1 MNSLKTRF
9 SEHRVGS
16 RRGVGHRL
24 DALTKEWFEVGCALN
39 SRWLV
44 HGWSSGS
51 ALLARDGE
59 LPDQAR
65 AVKRHPADLIP
76 GREDLHTENM
86 DRRCDQNFIKPS
98 SGFNPCPVLGLGNNL
113 HESSGTPMSLVQ
125 PCGLSRGLPTL
136 ISSGPYTK
144 RWERPIP
151 TPEGANKTLNSYWCS
166 SERPV
171 VATTGRSTF
180 SRFGRGSQ
188 NVHAAFTTCAR
199 TADSLTSHMVG
210 HCPTHRD

>member
-1 MNSLKTRF
+1 MNSLKTKF
-9 SEHRVGS
+9 SGYRVGS
-16 RRGVGHRL
+16 RRGVGHHG
-24 DALTKEWFEVGCALN
+24 DALTKEWFEVGRALD

-59 LPDQAR
+59 IPDQAQ
-65 AVKRHPADLIP
+65 AIKRRPADLIP
-76 GREDLHTENM
+76 GKEDLHIENM
-86 DRRCDQNFIKPS
+86 DGRYNQDFIKS
-98 SGFNPCPVLGLGNNL
+98 RVGLDPCPTLDIGNHL

-125 PCGLSRGLPTL
+125 TYGSSRGLPIL
-136 ISSGPYTK
+136 ISSGSYTK

-180 SRFGRGSQ
+180 SNLSRESQ
-188 NVHAAFTTCAR
+188 NAADAFPTCAS
-199 TADSLTSHMVG
+199 AVDSLPSHMVG
-210 HCPTHRD
+210 HCPTHSD